1 MTGANNQKPV
11 IMYCDM
17 ERLCCSN
24 GARGWMKVADVD
36 MTDSNQ
42 QCPNGFKL
50 NSRTTAP
57 LRTCGRP
64 DRLLQGCVSTTY
76 PVNGVQYSRVC
87 VGELLHINLAHLAH
101 LILLRLI
108 IPSMAL
114 FSPTGSLVDSIFG
127 LFRADLAK
135 PMMIYQRDVPVMVAL
150 WLYLHSLG
158 RTTFV
163 TQLLEVTE
171 LLKVCGMLTIHSGT
185 VKDVG
190 VPVLAVT
197 STTHRSSAS
206 NYLSRQQMT
215 LSLGFVK
222 TVNQYMR

>member
-1 MTGANNQKPV
+1 
-11 IMYCDM
+11 M
-17 ERLCCSN
+17 EQE
-24 GARGWMKVADVD
+24 AGWRWLMLTWLTLTSSVW
-36 MTDSNQ
+36 TDSNWIAGQ
-42 QCPNGFKL
+42 QHHCVRVVDLTRRGDVCQL
-50 NSRTTAP
+50 HI
-57 LRTCGRP
+57 
-64 DRLLQGCVSTTY
+64 LLMEFNTL
-76 PVNGVQYSRVC
+76 VC
-87 VGELLHINLAHLAH
+87 VGELLHINMAHLAH

-222 TVNQYMR
+222 TVNQYMRWLTIWNFRNICALNRQNFRAR